1 MNNSKIS
8 TGRIC
13 AILYL
18 CSALVETY
26 FSFGGPYPLVNLGFP
41 DAPYF
46 SLIAL
51 HYYFG
56 IVLLLPGDLFRRRK
70 MRRLLDYPEFLL
82 IYTLL
87 LFLFSYI
94 FALAANMDYVQ
105 HFIESGGNL
114 RLALDTRTE
123 RGISLLRF
131 SPFIVC
137 NAGVYIFFRVR
148 RRRLF
153 RLRFGRRAWIQ
164 SWALLWI
171 CAAVFLSTA
180 AQPSFLLLEGIPVLA
195 WFALLPLFLVFSA
208 SSWGRG
214 VYYGIVYGVFTALI
228 HNYWLGTFSLIS
240 LQVTVLIFLIL
251 YGLFM
256 PVLLGLYKKT
266 SVASFLVLPLGFVV
280 FDYLRSSGFLGYPW
294 GMIGQSQYS
303 VLPLIQTASLTG
315 IWGVSFIVL
324 LFNAGVSETIF
335 RLSGDHGRVKRRLYT
350 FMPVSLSAYAAAAA
364 FFLGALVLFG
374 ASRNPA
380 PADRTVKV
388 SLVQQNSD
396 PRKHSYRETLD
407 ALKRQTGRVLPDGPD
422 LIAWSETAFVPNISR
437 WSREDPE
444 QYNLARLVREFLAY
458 QKSLGTWLLTGN
470 DDYEWTVE
478 KDGEEVRFD
487 YNAAVLFSDTGER
500 VETYRKIRLVPF
512 TEYFPYREQ
521 FPWFYQL
528 LLDFDVNFWEPGTR
542 RVVFRHPQFTFST
555 PICFEDVFPGEVRA
569 FVREG
574 AEVILNIS
582 NDYWSLTEVEAMQ
595 HFSGSLF
602 RAVENRRPLLRATAS
617 GMTAHVDE
625 YGRVKKRLP
634 FFEEA
639 AMTTELTI
647 RERPLTVYSRFG
659 DYFPLLCAVLLLL
672 LFLFSLIRD
681 RRAAGKRKT
690 AEDGPGR
697 DRNIR
702 R

>member
-1 MNNSKIS
+1 MNDSKIS

-18 CSALVETY
+18 FTSFTETF
-26 FSFGGPYPLVNLGFP
+26 FSFGGPYPLENLGFA
-41 DAPYF
+41 DFPYLL
-46 SLIAL
+46 LIAL
-51 HYYFG
+51 HYAFG
-56 IVLLLPGDLFRRRK
+56 IVLLLPGDRFRKRK
-70 MRRLLDYPEFLL
+70 IARLLDFPEFLL

-105 HFIESGGNL
+105 HFIESGGRL

-123 RGISLLRF
+123 RAISLLRF
-131 SPFIVC
+131 MPFIVC
-137 NAGVYIFFRVR
+137 NAGVYIFFRLKR
-148 RRRLF
+148 RRFF
-153 RLRFGRRAWIQ
+153 RIRFGQHSWIR
-164 SWALLWI
+164 SWALVWVG
-171 CAAVFLSTA
+171 AAVFLSSA
-180 AQPSFLLLEGIPVLA
+180 AQPSFLVLEGLPLLA
-195 WFALLPLFLVFSA
+195 WISLVPLFLVFSA
-208 SSWGRG
+208 FGARRA
-214 VYYGIVYGVFTALI
+214 VYYGIVYGVFTALV

-256 PVLLGLYKKT
+256 PILVGLYKKS
-266 SVASFLVLPLGFVV
+266 SVASFLVLPLGFTI

-294 GMIGQSQYS
+294 GMIGQSQYA

-324 LFNAGVSETIF
+324 LFNAGLSETIF
-335 RLSGDHGRVKRRLYT
+335 RLSAEGGRPGRRLRV
-350 FMPVSLSAYAAAAA
+350 FMPLLLSAYTAGAA
-364 FFLGALVLFG
+364 FLLGALVLFA

-380 PADRTVKV
+380 PPSRTVKAA
-388 SLVQQNSD
+388 LIQQNSD

-407 ALKRQTGRVLPDGPD
+407 ALKRQTDRVLPEDPD

-444 QYNLARLVREFLAY
+444 RYHLARLVREFLAY
-458 QKSLGTWLLTGN
+458 QKSLDTWLLTGN

-478 KDGEEVRFD
+478 EDGEELRFD

-500 VETYRKIRLVPF
+500 IETYRKIRLVPF

-521 FPWFYQL
+521 FPWFYQF
-528 LLDFDVNFWEPGTR
+528 LLDFDVHFWEPGTQ

-555 PICFEDVFPGEVRA
+555 PICFEDVFPGEVRD

-617 GMTAHVDE
+617 GMTAHVDA
-625 YGRVKKRLP
+625 YGRVKKQLP

-647 RERPLTVYSRFG
+647 KERPLTIYGRLG
-659 DYFPLLCAVLLLL
+659 DYFPALCAGML
-672 LFLFSLIRD
+672 LFLFVFSLIRD
-681 RRAAGKRKT
+681 RRGAGR
-690 AEDGPGR
+690 E
-697 DRNIR
+697 NE
-702 R
+702 